1 MEYRAKGKI
10 IKGVGGIYYVRPE
23 GEEGDRLLP
32 CRARGKFRH
41 AGITPLVGDNVEILC
56 SRSISELSQADGK
69 SKEAEL
75 VIDKIIDRRN
85 FLIRPPLANLD
96 VLFVSMA
103 SAFPSPILTTVDKLI
118 SIAEAGGIEPVIVI
132 GKSELD
138 TESAQNICNIYQSAG
153 FEVFSLSAKNGDGVE
168 KLTDYIRENLSGKIA
183 AFAGASGVGKSS
195 LLSRL
200 FPEKSIETGEI
211 SHKIERGKNTTR
223 HVELFDYPCAD
234 GVGYIA
240 DTPGFSLLDFVRFD
254 FFTKEDL
261 PNTMREFRPHL
272 GHCRYKKCTHT
283 KEEGCAILDAM
294 KNGEISPSR
303 HASFLEMYES
313 LKDKHEWKKG

>member
-10 IKGVGGIYYVRPE
+10 IKGVGGIYYVRPD
-23 GEEGDRLLP
+23 GETGSDRLLP

-41 AGITPLVGDNVEILC
+41 TGVTPLVGDHVVILGDRPIAEAYEVE
-56 SRSISELSQADGK
+56 G
-69 SKEAEL
+69 AEL
-75 VIDKIIDRRN
+75 VVDEIVDRRN
-85 FLIRPPLANLD
+85 ALIRPPLANLD
-96 VLFVSMA
+96 VIFVSMA
-103 SAFPSPILTTVDKLI
+103 SAFPSPILSTVDKLI

-138 TESAQNICNIYQSAG
+138 AESTQNLCNIYQKAG
-153 FEVFSLSAKNGDGVE
+153 FDVFPLSAKNGDGVE
-168 KLTDYIRENLSGKIA
+168 ELTSYIKKNLAGKIA

-200 FPEKSIETGEI
+200 FPERSIETGEL

-223 HVELFDYPCAD
+223 HVELFDYPCEG
-234 GVGYIA
+234 GVAHIA

-254 FFTKEDL
+254 FFDKDEL
-261 PNTMREFRPHL
+261 PMTMREFRPHL
-272 GHCRYKKCTHT
+272 GACRYKKCTHT
-283 KEEGCAILDAM
+283 KEEGCAVLEAIER
-294 KNGEISPSR
+294 GEISRTR
-303 HASFLEMYES
+303 HESFLEMYDS